1 MSKKKDSYVPITRNQ
16 YDELMLAVAYA
27 IIRSDQAIN
36 MAHKTNK
43 TVENVVKKS

>member
-1 MSKKKDSYVPITRNQ
+1 MSKKDEKLILTRKE
-16 YDELMLAVAYA
+16 YADLMLAVAYA